1 MDANEDEWIVLDSIS
16 SRRCSRSAQRWCS
29 QWCHCPCKHLL
40 CTTVTVSLPK
50 FIIVFKYLFLF
61 CVGIF
66 HLHMGVCTVCET
78 YTWGQKRVLD
88 PLELLWSMIWVLSMA
103 PLSSGGIVL
112 IAEPSFLT
120 SLLLNHRYND
130 TTWPA
135 LTTDIMMQH
144 DQQFLPLQ
152 LKPWAPAHSSFTAMM
167 DPTLE
172 LWAEINPFLSWFY
185 DGILAQWLQK

>member
-1 MDANEDEWIVLDSIS
+1 MTGLFCLENCFPTSCYRVYQDFIFILLWVFCLHVCVCITCMSG
-16 SRRCSRSAQRWCS
+16 AQR
-29 QWCHCPCKHLL
+29 
-40 CTTVTVSLPK
+40 
-50 FIIVFKYLFLF
+50 
-61 CVGIF
+61 
-66 HLHMGVCTVCET
+66 
-78 YTWGQKRVLD
+78 GQKRVLD